1 MERVIFSNKEIT
13 NILKECFSGLVNQF
27 KIQNTNGTSI
37 RHAGISFYSEVLK
50 PQLFTLKNYITVA
63 NANYRC

>member
-37 RHAGISFYSEVLK
+37 RYAGISFYFAVLK
-50 PQLFTLKNYITVA
+50 P
-63 NANYRC
+63 